1 MRLDRLLYLIAIA
14 AFACTSCNPA
24 SDLPPEDATP
34 EFAEVGYESG
44 TAHGAAFAVLSA
56 SLTTDNGVLLT
67 GFMFRPDAVHL
78 RFHGADLDSDCSFST
93 RVDTPAGRTEYCL
106 YA

>member
-44 TAHGAAFAVLSA
+44 TADGAAFAVLSA
-56 SLTTDNGVLLT
+56 NLTTDNGVLLT
-67 GFMFRPDAVHL
+67 GFMFGPDEVHL
-78 RFHGADLDSDCSFST
+78 SFYSADLDSDFSFST
-93 RVDTPAGRTEYCL
+93 RVDKLAGGT
-106 YA
+106 